1 MQQGFALTELQRLQN
16 SAIVIMS
23 ISLYTLH
30 LYMPLA
36 LSSPRYWNIGWAI
49 TLMWVQVAQDVAF
62 DVVEAL
68 MNLQS
73 QRAGVPTSVLFPFFP
88 ARPQRPRLSTAKV
101 AVPA

>member
-1 MQQGFALTELQRLQN
+1 
-16 SAIVIMS
+16 
-23 ISLYTLH
+23 
-30 LYMPLA
+30 
-36 LSSPRYWNIGWAI
+36 
-49 TLMWVQVAQDVAF
+49 MWVQVAQDVAF

-73 QRAGVPTSVLFPFFP
+73 QRAGVPTNVLFPFFP